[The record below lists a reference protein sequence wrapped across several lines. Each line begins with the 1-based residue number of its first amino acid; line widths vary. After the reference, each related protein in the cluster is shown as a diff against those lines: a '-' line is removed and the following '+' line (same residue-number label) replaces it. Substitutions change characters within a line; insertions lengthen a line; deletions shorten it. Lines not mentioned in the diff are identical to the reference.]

1 MPDGFSD
8 VCMYMYEQIVEVRGR
23 CLVYFCLS
31 PPYFLRAS
39 LSLKLELNVARLA
52 NLDSS
57 RELSVS
63 STPDESTGVS
73 FPIGAGTANTAP
85 PACTAISQHQHS
97 AREPLLRLLWE
108 KFINWVAKQQIY
120 FSQFWILESPR
131 SSSSKTTS
139 IPDSWE
145 DHLLFMYSRGRSPW
159 CLSYIYEGKD
169 SLWSD
174 TMLVGSFN
182 LSQLLKGSNS
192 SVATW

>member
-1 MPDGFSD
+1 MALLCGCDLCGFACTDHGRQRLCMPINSMWLLSLRSLCMHVHMPDGFSD

-73 FPIGAGTANTAP
+73 FPIGAGTANTAS

-97 AREPLLRLLWE
+97 APEPLCSGCCE
-108 KFINWVAKQQIY
+108 
-120 FSQFWILESPR
+120 
-131 SSSSKTTS
+131 
-139 IPDSWE
+139 
-145 DHLLFMYSRGRSPW
+145 RSPSIGW
-159 CLSYIYEGKD
+159 LNNRFISH
-169 SLWSD
+169 
-174 TMLVGSFN
+174 
-182 LSQLLKGSNS
+182 S
-192 SVATW
+192 SGF